1 MIEKSLH
8 QPTFTS
14 HQIILMVLA
23 LHLELEMPTVMPY
36 GADLDHTPE
45 QVCFENKN
53 DKNNKQESVAGSVI
67 QATGSVGF

>member
-45 QVCFENKN
+45 QVCFETNKTEN
-53 DKNNKQESVAGSVI
+53 TVQSQDDE
-67 QATGSVGF
+67 